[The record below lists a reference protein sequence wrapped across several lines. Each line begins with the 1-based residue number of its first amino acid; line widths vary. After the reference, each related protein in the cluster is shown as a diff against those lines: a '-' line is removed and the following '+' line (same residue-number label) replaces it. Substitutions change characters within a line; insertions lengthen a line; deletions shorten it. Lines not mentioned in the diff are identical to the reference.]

1 MPNDSHIVYY
11 IGNKVPF
18 ETQPRYSV
26 VMAARLSRISLFRED
41 QVEKLLL
48 PFLDLPASHTHTLLH
63 INKYTR
69 RHAQIHRQTHTANTH
84 TRSADGQ
91 EVPIPLLIL

>member
-26 VMAARLSRISLFRED
+26 VMAARLSRISLFVARGSGREAGIA
-41 QVEKLLL
+41 L
-48 PFLDLPASHTHTLLH
+48 P
-63 INKYTR
+63 
-69 RHAQIHRQTHTANTH
+69 
-84 TRSADGQ
+84 
-91 EVPIPLLIL
+91 